1 MSDTTFVDD
10 ALVGVAGVDDID
22 SYVDAWHD
30 ADDTDL
36 ELHEWLGMTWDEYR
50 LWVEKPTTLRY
61 IVSAHRHGRTISDE
75 LVKSANGLRLAA
87 RAASANEVEGVLT
100 WLQKT
105 GRL

>member
-1 MSDTTFVDD
+1 MSKASFVDD
-10 ALVGVAGVDDID
+10 ALIGVAGIDDVD

-30 ADDTDL
+30 EDDTDL

-50 LWVEKPTTLRY
+50 LWVEKPSTLRY
-61 IVSAHRHGRTISDE
+61 IVAAHRHGRTVSEE
-75 LVKSANGLRLAA
+75 LIKSSKGLALAA
-87 RAASANEVEGVLT
+87 RADSADEVEGVLT